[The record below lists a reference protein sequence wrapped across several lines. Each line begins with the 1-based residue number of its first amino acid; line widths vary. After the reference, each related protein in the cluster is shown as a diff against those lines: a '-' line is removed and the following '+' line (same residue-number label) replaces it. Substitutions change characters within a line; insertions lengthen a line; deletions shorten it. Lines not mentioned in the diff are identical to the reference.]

1 MAATPSKTNLLG
13 LERPELEKFF
23 GTLGA
28 KPFHARQVMQW
39 MYQRGVADFEAMT
52 DLGKVLRTRL
62 TECAEIGLPAVL
74 GDQLSADGTRKW
86 LLGVDAANG
95 IETVF
100 IPEGDRTPDDD
111 AMPDVAAG
119 RSREDAGPSANA
131 SGRRELPLVTR
142 QSRSSA
148 TLEKVASQADAFAC
162 APPAGRSREDAGP
175 SANASGR
182 YRGTLCI
189 SSQVGC
195 AMNCSFCATGKQ
207 GFNRN
212 LTSAEIIAQVLV
224 AQRALGAARPIT
236 NVVFMGM
243 GEPLANYRNLLP
255 VLRILLDDFGYG
267 LSKRRVTVS
276 TSGLVPNLD
285 KLASECDV
293 ALAVSLHAPNDVLR
307 DELVPINQVHPLAE
321 LMAACRRYVANRDRS
336 HVHVTFEYVM
346 LEGVNDS
353 LEQACELAALVRDIP
368 CKVNLI
374 PFNSFPGTRYRRSP
388 QAVIDRFGEYLWR
401 RGIVTITRRTRGE
414 DIDAACGQL
423 AGRVQDRIRRAQ
435 RHPSSTEALA

>member
-1 MAATPSKTNLLG
+1 MAETASKMNLLG
-13 LERPELEKFF
+13 LERPALEAFF
-23 GTLGA
+23 AAQGE
-28 KPFHARQVMQW
+28 KPFHARQLMQW
-39 MYQRGVADFEAMT
+39 MYQRSVDDFSAMT
-52 DLGKVLRTRL
+52 DLGKGLRAKL
-62 TECAEIGLPAVL
+62 QECAEIRLPRVL
-74 GDQLSADGTRKW
+74 NDQLSADGTRKW
-86 LLGVDAANG
+86 LLGVDAFNG

-111 AMPDVAAG
+111 ALPDVALRQPHGGAG
-119 RSREDAGPSANA
+119 
-131 SGRRELPLVTR
+131 
-142 QSRSSA
+142 
-148 TLEKVASQADAFAC
+148 
-162 APPAGRSREDAGP
+162 APP
-175 SANASGR
+175 NAPR

-224 AQRALGAARPIT
+224 AQRALGAANPIT

-243 GEPLANYRNLLP
+243 GEPLANYKNILP

-276 TSGLVPNLD
+276 TSGLVPTLD
-285 KLASECDV
+285 KLSSECDV
-293 ALAVSLHAPNDVLR
+293 ALAVSLHAPNDALR
-307 DELVPINQVHPLAE
+307 NELMPINKVHPLAE
-321 LMAACRRYVANRDRS
+321 LMAACRRYVANKDRS

-346 LEGVNDS
+346 LDGINDS
-353 LEQACELAALVRDIP
+353 LEQARELAALVRDIP

-374 PFNSFPGTRYRRSP
+374 PFNPFPGTHYRRSP
-388 QAVIDRFGEYLWR
+388 QAVIDRFGELLWR
-401 RGIVTITRRTRGE
+401 AGIVTITRRTRGE

-423 AGRVQDRIRRAQ
+423 AGRVQDRIHRGARRRDTMEVTA
-435 RHPSSTEALA
+435 